1 MLIRITIAA
10 LVALLLAGCSQAPAF
25 RNTDVTGIDW
35 DVDFELST
43 HTGKRLNTRTLHG
56 KVVLIFFGYTHC
68 PDICAPTLAKLDHL
82 TRRLGVRANY
92 TQVLF
97 VTVDPAHDTPKRL
110 TGFLKKFHPSFIGLT
125 GSASEIKSI
134 TKSFKVAYEK
144 KSKPMNSKVEFS
156 HSGAIFIKDRQGKL
170 RVIVSQSST
179 ISSVEHDVRL
189 LIRGR

>member
-1 MLIRITIAA
+1 MLLRIPVAA

-25 RNTDVTGIDW
+25 RNTDVTGVDW

-43 HTGKRLNTRTLHG
+43 HTGKRLDTRALYG
-56 KVVLIFFGYTHC
+56 KVVLIFFGYTNC

-97 VTVDPAHDTPKRL
+97 VTIDPAHDTPKRL
-110 TGFLKKFHPSFIGLT
+110 AGFLKKFHPSFIGLT

-134 TKSFKVAYEK
+134 AKSFKIVYEK
-144 KSKPMNSKVEFS
+144 KSKPMRSKVEFS
-156 HSGAIFIKDRQGKL
+156 HSGTVFIKDRQGKL
-170 RVIVSQSST
+170 RVIARQSSPL
-179 ISSVEHDVRL
+179 SSIEHDVRL
-189 LIRGR
+189 LIRGS